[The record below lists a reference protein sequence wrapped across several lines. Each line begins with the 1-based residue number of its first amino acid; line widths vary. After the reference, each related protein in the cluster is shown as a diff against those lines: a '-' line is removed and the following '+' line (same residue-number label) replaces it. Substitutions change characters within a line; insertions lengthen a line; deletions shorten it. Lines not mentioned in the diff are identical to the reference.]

1 MVKHFVLLCLTL
13 SALIHA
19 QDQSEFISIDC
30 GVVDEPSYKDETT
43 GIEYSS
49 DGNATDT
56 GINRRISSEYMVK
69 SLERRFW
76 NVRSFPEGTR
86 NCYTLYLPRMNS
98 NKRVIRARFMY
109 GNYDG
114 KDSLPK
120 FDLYL
125 GPNFWDSV
133 EFENAS
139 TVTTMEIV
147 HVATSDYI
155 QICLVN
161 TDEGT
166 PFISTLEIRV
176 LNDGTYV
183 SESIQLLERFDVGLQ
198 EGQIVRYPD
207 DIYDRIW
214 SPYNPHG
221 WKQISTTLAVA
232 NGGPFSYGVPST
244 VLKTAATPENVTD
257 NLGFSYQLSN
267 GAVRFYVYMYFA
279 EIEKL
284 EADQTRQFDVFVN
297 GALLQ
302 NNATLP
308 FLGHGTLIYISSE
321 PETVL
326 QIWINRTNKATMS
339 PILNGIEL
347 YQGKTLDL
355 PQTHQNDVG
364 AIMQIKSTYN
374 MKQIWQGDPCSPK
387 TEMWKGVNCSYNGHN
402 QPRITSLNLSSSGLN
417 GSIVEAISNLKLIQY
432 LDLSNNNLTGSV
444 PDSLSELEFLM
455 ILNIGDNKLSGS
467 IPSKL
472 SERTRNGSL
481 LILIVGGN
489 PHLCFS
495 SPCPTRK
502 KIVIPLVVTALAALI
517 LSATLSFVYRRRLQV
532 VLNRHKLS
540 CFNKTVSVDSKK
552 QEFTY
557 SEVRSITNNFERVVG
572 KGGFG
577 IVYHGCIG
585 ETQVA
590 VKMLTASTQGY
601 QQFQTE
607 ANILTR
613 VHHKCLTPL
622 IGYYN
627 EGNRTALIYEYMTN
641 GDLSDKL
648 SGESQTFLDWKQ
660 RLQIALDAAVGLE
673 YLHNGCKPPIV
684 HRDVKTRNI
693 LLNENLRAKIS
704 DFGLSRIF
712 SDEGDTHVSTVIAG
726 TPGYLDPEYYITNR
740 LNEKSDVFS
749 FGVVLLEI
757 ITGRKAIL
765 KSSVKTHIIKWVS
778 SILEDDG
785 EIDGIMDPRL
795 QGDYDSDAARKVVDV
810 AMVCVA
816 PSSVNRPSISQV
828 AMELKLCFPIA
839 ELRSASSGSI
849 EIASINEISGF
860 SSLAR

>member
-1 MVKHFVLLCLTL
+1 
-13 SALIHA
+13 
-19 QDQSEFISIDC
+19 
-30 GVVDEPSYKDETT
+30 
-43 GIEYSS
+43 
-49 DGNATDT
+49 
-56 GINRRISSEYMVK
+56 
-69 SLERRFW
+69 
-76 NVRSFPEGTR
+76 
-86 NCYTLYLPRMNS
+86 
-98 NKRVIRARFMY
+98 
-109 GNYDG
+109 
-114 KDSLPK
+114 
-120 FDLYL
+120 
-125 GPNFWDSV
+125 
-133 EFENAS
+133 
-139 TVTTMEIV
+139 
-147 HVATSDYI
+147 
-155 QICLVN
+155 
-161 TDEGT
+161 
-166 PFISTLEIRV
+166 
-176 LNDGTYV
+176 
-183 SESIQLLERFDVGLQ
+183 
-198 EGQIVRYPD
+198 
-207 DIYDRIW
+207 
-214 SPYNPHG
+214 
-221 WKQISTTLAVA
+221 
-232 NGGPFSYGVPST
+232 
-244 VLKTAATPENVTD
+244 
-257 NLGFSYQLSN
+257 
-267 GAVRFYVYMYFA
+267 MYFA

-355 PQTHQNDVG
+355 PQTHQNDESDQGQLAQHLTYRHSSNSTNHQTNSQMKGTISHIKRNHHLPIMEVHFLICYINIVG

-402 QPRITSLNLSSSGLN
+402 QPRITSLYVGLHKTYYKLITYNLVLVFTVSQFFRNLSSSGLN

-432 LDLSNNNLTGSV
+432 
-444 PDSLSELEFLM
+444 
-455 ILNIGDNKLSGS
+455 LNIGDNKLSGS

>member
-1 MVKHFVLLCLTL
+1 
-13 SALIHA
+13 
-19 QDQSEFISIDC
+19 
-30 GVVDEPSYKDETT
+30 
-43 GIEYSS
+43 
-49 DGNATDT
+49 
-56 GINRRISSEYMVK
+56 
-69 SLERRFW
+69 
-76 NVRSFPEGTR
+76 
-86 NCYTLYLPRMNS
+86 
-98 NKRVIRARFMY
+98 
-109 GNYDG
+109 
-114 KDSLPK
+114 
-120 FDLYL
+120 
-125 GPNFWDSV
+125 
-133 EFENAS
+133 
-139 TVTTMEIV
+139 
-147 HVATSDYI
+147 
-155 QICLVN
+155 
-161 TDEGT
+161 
-166 PFISTLEIRV
+166 
-176 LNDGTYV
+176 
-183 SESIQLLERFDVGLQ
+183 
-198 EGQIVRYPD
+198 
-207 DIYDRIW
+207 
-214 SPYNPHG
+214 
-221 WKQISTTLAVA
+221 
-232 NGGPFSYGVPST
+232 
-244 VLKTAATPENVTD
+244 
-257 NLGFSYQLSN
+257 
-267 GAVRFYVYMYFA
+267 MYFA

-432 LDLSNNNLTGSV
+432 
-444 PDSLSELEFLM
+444 
-455 ILNIGDNKLSGS
+455 LNIGDNKLSGS

>member
-432 LDLSNNNLTGSV
+432 L
-444 PDSLSELEFLM
+444 
-455 ILNIGDNKLSGS
+455 NIGDNKLSGS